1 VLATLLFTSLI
12 IRQSHSAEAVIK
24 HEEGWIPSTNDRKF
38 FLLDVSEE
46 GARTAARVGV
56 EVGNLAGTCFGRNQ
70 LARSVWVWFVEKI
83 MIVRFCLLDWSRFEM
98 YKRAIRAVFGKT
110 KSISAAVK
118 SIYGTCY
125 KR

>member
-1 VLATLLFTSLI
+1 M
-12 IRQSHSAEAVIK
+12 
-24 HEEGWIPSTNDRKF
+24 
-38 FLLDVSEE
+38 LDLSEE
-46 GARTAARVGV
+46 GTSTAARVGV
-56 EVGNLAGTCFGRNQ
+56 EIGNLAGSCFGRNQ

-83 MIVRFCLLDWSRFEM
+83 MIVRLCHLDWSRFEM
-98 YKRAIRAVFGKT
+98 HKRAIPAVFVKT